1 MILYL
6 HSVFFL
12 VPFIQII
19 TITIITMHYLLL
31 FSDTVQ
37 QFHPNQVTIWGTVL
51 SLKVRPFLYSSL
63 HHQGSLRVNY
73 INH

>member
-1 MILYL
+1 
-6 HSVFFL
+6 
-12 VPFIQII
+12 
-19 TITIITMHYLLL
+19 MHYLLL

-73 INH
+73 IHH